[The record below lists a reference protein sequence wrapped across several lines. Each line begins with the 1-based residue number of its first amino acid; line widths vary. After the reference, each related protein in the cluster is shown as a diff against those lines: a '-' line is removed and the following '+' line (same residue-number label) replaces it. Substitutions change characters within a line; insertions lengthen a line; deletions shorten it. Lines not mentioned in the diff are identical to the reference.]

1 MTTLFIADLHLT
13 DDQPVITQLFI
24 DFLQTQARDAEALYI
39 LGDLFETWIGDDYST
54 ELTQRITAA
63 IHTLAQSGVTI
74 YFIHGNRDFLIG
86 KQFAAAAGIILL
98 PDSSVINLYGVKTL
112 LMHGDTLCTRDTAYL
127 KFRKWARN
135 RYLQLLFLHQPLV
148 IRTRIAQQL
157 RHRSTTHTQNV
168 STEIMDVTPTEVP
181 YILHK
186 YQADLL
192 IHGHT
197 HRPSIEYLT
206 INNRFA
212 SRIVLSDWHNS
223 GNVLVCE
230 PDGKRRLLNFGITL
244 NT

>member
-13 DDQPVITQLFI
+13 DDQPVTTQLFI
-24 DFLQTQARDAEALYI
+24 DFLHSQARDAEALYI
-39 LGDLFETWIGDDYST
+39 LGDLFEVWIGDDYQTDLAQDVSKAM
-54 ELTQRITAA
+54 Q
-63 IHTLAQSGVTI
+63 TLAQSGVAI

-86 KQFAAAAGIILL
+86 KQFAATAGITLL
-98 PDSSVINLYGVKTL
+98 PDSSIINLYGVKTL
-112 LMHGDTLCTRDTAYL
+112 LMHGDTLCTRDIAYL
-127 KFRKWARN
+127 KFRKWVRN
-135 RYLQLLFLHQPLV
+135 RYLQLLFLHQPIA
-148 IRTRIAQQL
+148 IRTRIARQL
-157 RHRSTTHTQNV
+157 RHRSSTHTQNA

-197 HRPSIEYLT
+197 HRPSIEYLA

-212 SRIVLSDWHNS
+212 SRIVLSDWHNG

-230 PDGKRRLLNFGITL
+230 PDGKKRLMNFGIA
-244 NT
+244 NNK